1 MRHDWLNRLVALC
14 NPVRSKTRTNHFPA
28 LHVNLEL
35 HVFMS
40 SFDWFTELSM
50 SFVTSQRHCFW
61 FWFDDR
67 KPIFSTLNLVIH
79 VHCMHDK
86 DLIKIVWT
94 LTHLPCVSEQSVLQT
109 RTSAARPM
117 IEHLMF

>member
-1 MRHDWLNRLVALC
+1 MRHDWLDRLVALC
-14 NPVRSKTRTNHFPA
+14 NPVRSKTRTNRFPA
-28 LHVNLEL
+28 LRVNLEL
-35 HVFMS
+35 HVLTS
-40 SFDWFTELSM
+40 SFDWFTELSV
-50 SFVTSQRHCFW
+50 SFVTRQRHCFW

-67 KPIFSTLNLVIH
+67 KSFFSTLNLVIY
-79 VHCMHDK
+79 CMHDK
-86 DLIKIVWT
+86 DLTKIVWI